1 MWLKLRVP
9 IRMLFPLQRLTVRL
23 QTVTQRVQQPVH
35 RTLADAMARLLEF
48 PRQPRR
54 TATGPA
60 QRPRRIAARRRI
72 DESFQRRHQVSVV
85 LGQRLAARPRPAQPS
100 RGIVVFRPC
109 GQFLQTRADRRPRQ
123 PGRLGHPRDSTASEC
138 PCLHRGPTPPGPFVE
153 QRFNRGKLL
162 LNHLCESGCCLNP
175 LHAVLGVL
183 DRREHQTHRPA
194 GRRADRR
201 PEHLLAFVGSHPVH
215 PRRKIRLRSPV
226 FPVSAPPLT
235 LSAGG
240 GGGSFALSGL
250 LLRPRARG

>member
-1 MWLKLRVP
+1 MWLNCAVP

-123 PGRLGHPRDSTASEC
+123 PGRLGHPRDSSEPGTTHC
-138 PCLHRGPTPPGPFVE
+138 GTSSRLTRVCNPPCGSTRATG
-153 QRFNRGKLL
+153 
-162 LNHLCESGCCLNP
+162 SGARLIW
-175 LHAVLGVL
+175 
-183 DRREHQTHRPA
+183 TA
-194 GRRADRR
+194 GRTGIASR
-201 PEHLLAFVGSHPVH
+201 
-215 PRRKIRLRSPV
+215 
-226 FPVSAPPLT
+226 T
-235 LSAGG
+235 
-240 GGGSFALSGL
+240 
-250 LLRPRARG
+250 